1 MESIRLI
8 ELFLPFD
15 RLTDLRRFDVR
26 YLLFDLFVIALCA
39 VISGAEGW
47 EDIEEHGHAQADWL
61 DRFLALPHGLA
72 SRDIF
77 RRVFSRLDPDEL
89 TDWFICW
96 TDALRSSMDGEL
108 ISIDGK
114 TLRHSFDLIKR
125 DFESGPS

>member
-47 EDIEEHGHAQADWL
+47 DDLEEYSHAQADWF
-61 DRFLALPHGLA
+61 DRFLALPHGIA
-72 SRDIF
+72 SRDTF
-77 RRVFSRLDPDEL
+77 RLAGFSRV
-89 TDWFICW
+89 
-96 TDALRSSMDGEL
+96 
-108 ISIDGK
+108 SI
-114 TLRHSFDLIKR
+114 
-125 DFESGPS
+125 PMN